1 MADLILTLTMAVW
14 GSSFAVLRFFLLGAG
29 GDPSLAASPLAVLA
43 VRMAIASSLLGLFML
58 VRRKVLGKPELAAP
72 GAMRTLLRDGALV
85 GGLLALGFLL
95 QTEGLS
101 RTSASRSGFFTGL
114 LVVFVPVLE
123 FLFFR
128 KKPAL
133 PALLALGLAFFGMA
147 LLAGPV
153 VGAPGGSTLLG
164 DLLTVGCALVFAGQ
178 IIALGRAAPRN
189 PILPLTLIQL
199 VMVGLAAALVG
210 PLIEPTQLPRDPRL
224 AAAIVYLAVF
234 ATLIAF
240 LVQTWA
246 QRVVSPVRM
255 ALLSALE
262 PVFAALFAA
271 VLIHERLERRE
282 LLGGGLIVAGV
293 IVGELGAAL
302 RTHQRG
308 AQQRRDD
315 AAARVVAQDAQTSA
329 QGGSPRS

>member
-255 ALLSALE
+255 ALLSAL
-262 PVFAALFAA
+262 
-271 VLIHERLERRE
+271 
-282 LLGGGLIVAGV
+282 
-293 IVGELGAAL
+293 
-302 RTHQRG
+302 
-308 AQQRRDD
+308 
-315 AAARVVAQDAQTSA
+315 
-329 QGGSPRS
+329 